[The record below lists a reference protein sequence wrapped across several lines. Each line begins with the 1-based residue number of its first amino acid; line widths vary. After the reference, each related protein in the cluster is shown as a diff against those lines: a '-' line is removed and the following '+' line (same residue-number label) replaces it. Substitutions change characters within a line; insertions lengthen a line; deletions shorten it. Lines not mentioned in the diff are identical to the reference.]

1 MNRLLLSTVSFF
13 VLLWSCAQ
21 SPDPAPVATADGL
34 PALTPLQGECD
45 FSTPLVP
52 GIPGSPGHL
61 IRSPRN
67 PNGDS
72 ELSYLMRQM
81 ADDLEAARKAVA
93 AGTRPAPLLPI
104 HRRIRC
110 SWPTKLDERNAQFDG
125 MAQSYLA
132 AVKTFDETPTQG
144 AYNAIVQGCVSCHSV
159 SCRGPLDRIDELVW
173 R

>member
-1 MNRLLLSTVSFF
+1 MNRLLLSTVSSF

-21 SPDPAPVATADGL
+21 APTPTSPTAEPL
-34 PALTPLQGECD
+34 PALLPLEGDCD
-45 FSTPLVP
+45 ASTPLVP

-72 ELSYLMRQM
+72 ELSYLMRHM
-81 ADDLEAARKAVA
+81 ADDLVTAQKAVA
-93 AGTRPAPLLPI
+93 NGSRPGPLLPI

-110 SWPTKLDERNAQFDG
+110 SWPTKLDERNVEFDG
-125 MAQSYLA
+125 MAQMYLA
-132 AVKTFDETPTQG
+132 AVQRFDEAPSKGT
-144 AYNAIVQGCVSCHSV
+144 YNAIVQGCVSCHSV

>member
-21 SPDPAPVATADGL
+21 SPDPAPVATEASVVHSL
-34 PALTPLQGECD
+34 SP
-45 FSTPLVP
+45 SP
-52 GIPGSPGHL
+52 GSPGSPGHL